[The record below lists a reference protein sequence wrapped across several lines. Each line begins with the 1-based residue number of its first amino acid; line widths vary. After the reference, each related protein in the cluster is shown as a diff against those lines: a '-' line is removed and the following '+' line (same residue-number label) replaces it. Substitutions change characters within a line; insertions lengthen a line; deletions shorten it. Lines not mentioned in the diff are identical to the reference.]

1 MEYCIGI
8 DAGTT
13 NIKVILFD
21 LDGNIVSSVSNPTP
35 VLIEG
40 KHHYFVPDKI
50 WEIIKGS
57 IRKVSAEVKG
67 NVASISATSV
77 AESMVP
83 IDENGRI
90 LFPAIAWYDERTV
103 EQLDW
108 LLQRIDPQTIYSITG
123 LRVQPI
129 YGINKILWM
138 KQYKRDVYE
147 KAKAWLPVSDFIT
160 YMLSGE
166 VATDYSQASRIMAFD
181 LKMLQWSKTILEKA
195 EIPMDILPKP
205 VPSGTLLG
213 KVKNPEELGVKPDT
227 VVVVG
232 GHDHVCGAFING
244 CFRKGIGL
252 DSMGTAES
260 FQLSTETPPLHLEV
274 KERADI
280 TVGAHV
286 AKGKYYIH
294 VAIPFSG
301 GLIEWTAKLMSSL
314 NEVDKSKNLFDA
326 LSSLAEQSPVGS
338 NGLFCVPHFLGS
350 SVPKRDPQA
359 RGVFLGLKRE
369 HTPADFARSVLEG
382 LSFEARLAFN
392 TLGEFGTVEKVI
404 GIGGGTKNLTWLK
417 IKATVIDKLI
427 EVPQVT
433 EGTAMGAAFL
443 GALGAGLFKNEDEVV
458 DRTYKVKMTVEPDKN
473 LAPVYKELFER
484 IYTKIFYAINDIDH
498 IIDQEIRR
506 LGTR

>member
-21 LDGNIVSSVSNPTP
+21 LDGNIVSSTSNPTP
-35 VLIEG
+35 VWVDG
-40 KHHYFVPDKI
+40 KYYYFLPDKM
-50 WEIIKGS
+50 WEIIKDS
-57 IRKVSAEVKG
+57 IKKVASEVNG

-83 IDENGRI
+83 IDEKGDI

-103 EQLDW
+103 EQLEW
-108 LLQRIDPQTIYSITG
+108 LLERIDPQTIYSITG
-123 LRVQPI
+123 LRIQPI

-138 KQYKRDVYE
+138 KKYKPDIYQ
-147 KAKAWLPVSDFIT
+147 KAKVWLPVSDFIT

-166 VATDYSQASRIMAFD
+166 IATDYSQASRIMAFD
-181 LKMLQWSKTILEKA
+181 LRSLQWSKFILDKA
-195 EIPMDILPKP
+195 EIPIDILPKP

-213 KVKNPEELGVKPDT
+213 KVRNPEEIGVKPNT

-244 CFRKGIGL
+244 CFRKGIAL

-274 KERADI
+274 EERADI

-286 AKGKYYIH
+286 ARNKYYIH

-314 NEVDKSKNLFDA
+314 NSIEKSRNLFDDF
-326 LSSLAEQSPVGS
+326 SSLAERSTAGS

-359 RGVFLGLKRE
+359 RGIFLGLKRE
-369 HTPADFARSVLEG
+369 HLPSDFARSVLEG

-392 TLGEFGTVEKVI
+392 TLEEFGSIEKVV

-417 IKATVIDKLI
+417 IKSTVINKVI
-427 EVPQVT
+427 EVPQVI

-458 DRTYKVKMTVEPDKN
+458 DRTYKVKMAIEPDRN
-473 LAPVYKELFER
+473 LVPIYQELFEK
-484 IYTKIFYAINDIDH
+484 IYRKIFYAINDIDH
-498 IIDQEIRR
+498 LIAEEARR
-506 LGTR
+506 LWTE

>member
-13 NIKVILFD
+13 NLKVILFD
-21 LDGNIVSSVSNPTP
+21 LGGNIVSSASSPTP
-35 VLIEG
+35 TLVEG
-40 KHHYFVPDKI
+40 RFSYFLPDKI
-50 WEIIKGS
+50 WEIIRGLIK
-57 IRKVSAEVKG
+57 KVSSEVKG
-67 NVASISATSV
+67 NVASIAVTSV

-83 IDENGRI
+83 IGENDEI

-103 EQLDW
+103 EQMEW
-108 LLQRIDPQTIYSITG
+108 LLERIDPQTLYSITG

-138 KQYKRDVYE
+138 KKYKEDVYKR
-147 KAKAWLPVSDFIT
+147 AKIWLPVSDFIA

-166 VATDYSQASRIMAFD
+166 IATDYSQASRIMAFD
-181 LKMLQWSKTILEKA
+181 LNTLKWSSKILEKA

-205 VPSGTLLG
+205 LPSGTPLG
-213 KVKNPEELGVKPDT
+213 KVKNPSELGLNPNTIVA
-227 VVVVG
+227 VG

-244 CFRKGIGL
+244 CFRKSIGL

-260 FQLSTETPPLHLEV
+260 FQISTDKPPLNLEV

-286 AKGKYYIH
+286 AKNKYYMH

-301 GLIEWTAKLMSSL
+301 GLIEWTAKLMQAL
-314 NEVDKSKNLFDA
+314 GDTEKNTSKNLFDQF
-326 LSSLAEQSPVGS
+326 SSLAENAPVGS

-350 SVPKRDPQA
+350 TVPKRDPQA
-359 RGVFLGLKRE
+359 RGVFLGLKRD
-369 HTPADFARSVLEG
+369 HNPSDLARSVLEG

-392 TLGEFGTVEKVI
+392 TLEDFEPINKII
-404 GIGGGTKNLTWLK
+404 GIGGGSKNLTWLK
-417 IKATVIDKLI
+417 IKATVIDKII

-443 GALGAGLFKNEDEVV
+443 GALGAGLFKNEDEIV

-473 LAPVYKELFER
+473 LSPIYRELFEK
-484 IYTKIFYAINDIDH
+484 IYTKIFYATQGLDH
-498 IIDQEIRR
+498 IIDEEFRK
-506 LGTR
+506 L